1 MTLRSTGIAKIR
13 GGSFDALVIGGG
25 INGAVSAAVLAGRGA
40 EVVLVDRGDFG
51 GFTSQESSNLVWG
64 GFKYLEGF
72 ELVLVRKLCLSRNRL
87 VRAYPDNVKP
97 ISFLATLDAA
107 APYPPWLAALGS
119 VAYWVIGGFKTH
131 RPRLLSPRKIE
142 QMEPVVDTSRARG
155 GIEYYDAYLSD
166 NDSRFV
172 FGFVRSA
179 LDAGAKAVNYVEVVS
194 ASYQDG
200 RWLVTLRDVDSG
212 DDPFTCTCRVL
223 INATGP
229 FVGDLNEQFE
239 VTTDHRVVYSKGI
252 HLIVPQLTSSD
263 RVLAFYDDTKRLF
276 YVIPMGMRSVIGTT
290 DTRVDSPFTEVT
302 EEDRAFLLDQ
312 INRRLDL
319 ASPLTPSDV
328 IADRSGVRPLVVRS
342 DAPVGDD
349 VDWTKLSRK
358 HEVETDA
365 DRSVI
370 TIFGGKLTDC
380 LNVGEEVADAVE
392 ALGVPLEPDTHNWY
406 GEPVIHTRAEF
417 FRQARLMHLD
427 DLRSTE
433 GLEALS
439 ERLWRRYGRR
449 AFGMLDEIRKDP
461 AMGEDIIESADYV
474 RVELHLAADT
484 EMVTKLEDFLRRRSK
499 IAQVIPDSEVIGS
512 PGLDEAVRILFG
524 DNAEDKLAEY
534 LRDREIP
541 VAP

>member
-1 MTLRSTGIAKIR
+1 M
-13 GGSFDALVIGGG
+13 VIGGG

-40 EVVLVDRGDFG
+40 EVALVDQGDFG
-51 GFTSQESSNLVWG
+51 GFTSQASSNLVWG

-72 ELVLVRKLCLSRNRL
+72 EFALVRKLCRSRNRL

-97 ISFLATLDAA
+97 ISFLATLDDTS
-107 APYPPWLAALGS
+107 PYPPWLAALGS

-131 RPRLLSPRKIE
+131 RPRLLSAKKIE
-142 QMEPVVDTSRARG
+142 QTEPLIDTSRARG

-172 FGFVRSA
+172 FSFVRSA
-179 LDAGAKAVNYVEVVS
+179 LDAGAKAANYLELVDALFE
-194 ASYQDG
+194 DD
-200 RWLVTLRDVDSG
+200 RWLVTLRDLESG
-212 DDPFTCTCRVL
+212 GDTFTCASRVL

-229 FVGDLNEQFE
+229 FVGDLNAKLE
-239 VTTDHRVVYSKGI
+239 VNTDHRVLYSKGV
-252 HLIVPQLTSSD
+252 HLIVAQITSSN
-263 RVLAFYDDTKRLF
+263 RVLAFYDDTERLF
-276 YVIPMGMRSVIGTT
+276 YVIPMGARSAIGTT

-302 EEDRAFLLDQ
+302 AEDRHFLLDQ
-312 INRRLDL
+312 INKRLDL

-328 IADRSGVRPLVVRS
+328 IADRSGVRPLVVRR
-342 DAPVGDD
+342 DTPVGSD

-358 HEVETDA
+358 HEVETNDE
-365 DRSVI
+365 RSVI

-392 ALGVPLEPDTHNWY
+392 MLGVPLEPDTGSWY
-406 GEPVIHTRAEF
+406 GEPAIHTREEF

-433 GLEALS
+433 TLEGIS
-439 ERLWRRYGRR
+439 TRLWRRYGRR

-461 AMGEDIIESADYV
+461 TMAEDIFDNADYL

-499 IAQVIPDSEVIGS
+499 IAQVIPDRDVIGS

-524 DNAEDKLAEY
+524 DQAEAKLDEY

-541 VAP
+541 VST